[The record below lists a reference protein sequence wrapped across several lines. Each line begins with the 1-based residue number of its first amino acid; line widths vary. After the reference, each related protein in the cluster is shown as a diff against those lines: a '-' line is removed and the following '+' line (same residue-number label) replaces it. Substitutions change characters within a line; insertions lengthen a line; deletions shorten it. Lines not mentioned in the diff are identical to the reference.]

1 MIWALVR
8 ELALALLAI
17 AVCIVAGTIGIGV
30 LGDGAYA
37 LLAVIVV
44 LPLGA
49 LGLVLAC
56 LYVLRRP
63 AVRPLRWSLLAGLIG
78 GLGVYLALA
87 LTGSIRTSWVALW
100 YLSLLVLPAPLLQGL
115 VSGAIARRWPKR

>member
-17 AVCIVAGTIGIGV
+17 AVCIVGATIGIGV

-63 AVRPLRWSLLAGLIG
+63 AARPLRWSLLAGLIG

-87 LTGSIRTSWVALW
+87 LTGSIRTSWAALW

-115 VSGAIARRWPKR
+115 VSGAIARRWPRR